1 MYGEQGEHKHVFEY
15 KRFPVSEHL
24 VITVPPK
31 KTWGTES
38 PSESPGNI
46 GCSHCSPVPPF
57 FFYRHIWAMEQSG
70 RGDGMSLLSA
80 LLDHMPPA
88 ATGTDS
94 SKVDSRPR
102 PHLVVATRVDRPAQL
117 ITGPHANAATATPE
131 WRHARDLYLN
141 HIMVC
146 PACYA
151 PTGRHCTA
159 GSDLRMDYENTPME
173 AHF

>member
-1 MYGEQGEHKHVFEY
+1 
-15 KRFPVSEHL
+15 
-24 VITVPPK
+24 
-31 KTWGTES
+31 
-38 PSESPGNI
+38 
-46 GCSHCSPVPPF
+46 
-57 FFYRHIWAMEQSG
+57 
-70 RGDGMSLLSA
+70 MSLLSG
-80 LLDHMPPA
+80 LLDHMPLA
-88 ATGTDS
+88 VIGTDS
-94 SKVDSRPR
+94 PRVDSRPR
-102 PHLVVATRVDRPAQL
+102 PRLVPATRVERPARF

-146 PACYA
+146 RACYA

>member
-1 MYGEQGEHKHVFEY
+1 
-15 KRFPVSEHL
+15 
-24 VITVPPK
+24 
-31 KTWGTES
+31 
-38 PSESPGNI
+38 
-46 GCSHCSPVPPF
+46 
-57 FFYRHIWAMEQSG
+57 
-70 RGDGMSLLSA
+70 MSLLSA

-146 PACYA
+146 SACYA